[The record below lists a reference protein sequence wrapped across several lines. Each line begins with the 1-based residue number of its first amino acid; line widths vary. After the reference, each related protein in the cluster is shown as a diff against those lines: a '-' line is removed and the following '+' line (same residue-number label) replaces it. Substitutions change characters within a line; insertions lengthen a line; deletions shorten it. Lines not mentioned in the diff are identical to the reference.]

1 MPKHEAQ
8 KKLADYI
15 EQYTG
20 LLTKRDPS
28 LSAIAT
34 FGDLWT
40 AFCTVKSGFWSKKTK
55 EDLNYL
61 FGKHVL
67 PVLGHQPLGK
77 VTYTSLQL
85 LVNRLAADGYGETT
99 VTRTRTYIKACFEYA
114 LDEDLVIK
122 NPARKLEIPTIQK
135 DVCERFLSLEEI
147 GALLS
152 EAEPREHLVLHILAA
167 CGLRPAEVL
176 VLRIEDFDGTKLRI
190 DEALKDRE
198 KNEARIGR
206 TKTKSSNSSVP
217 TPPDLSREITGWIA
231 AHPERANPRAFLFPN
246 RRKTPYSVG
255 NYLKRHLKPLAERV
269 GIHDLTHQAFRRTS
283 STHIQDVVESVKDL
297 QGHLRHTNP
306 QTTLKHYT
314 KVIPES
320 LRTAVAALGQ
330 KISTAANA
338 SKQRKST
345 DLSRD
350 KSADSKGQ
358 RTESKS
364 AVSRVVSIDV
374 WRKGT

>member
-1 MPKHEAQ
+1 LTPATDGRRVCKFKEKTLGPALMPKHEAQ

-20 LLTKRDPS
+20 LLTKAPS

-40 AFCTVKSGFWSKKTK
+40 AFCTVKSGFWSQKTK

-85 LVNRLAADGYGETT
+85 LVNKLAAEGYGETT
-99 VTRTRTYIKACFEYA
+99 VTRARTYIKACFEYA

-206 TKTKSSNSSVP
+206 TKTKASNSSVP

-231 AHPERANPRAFLFPN
+231 RRNYRAPSPAVCQVPEAAAKSSHTIRTRISSACATRRLTQYATRHALNLFSALCCRPIHPGRDPSTCVAWTRSPRWRSSGP
-246 RRKTPYSVG
+246 
-255 NYLKRHLKPLAERV
+255 KPQRQCN
-269 GIHDLTHQAFRRTS
+269 G
-283 STHIQDVVESVKDL
+283 
-297 QGHLRHTNP
+297 
-306 QTTLKHYT
+306 
-314 KVIPES
+314 
-320 LRTAVAALGQ
+320 VAQALGDHFR
-330 KISTAANA
+330 IIF
-338 SKQRKST
+338 QRS
-345 DLSRD
+345 L
-350 KSADSKGQ
+350 G
-358 RTESKS
+358 
-364 AVSRVVSIDV
+364 VRVAEVAL
-374 WRKGT
+374 